1 MTDSGSAVR
10 DSVLSTIGTIAQG
23 ASRFAY
29 TVIVGRLLGADVL
42 AATNTAFAV
51 SILLSLLGPTAAGNA
66 AAAFGGTSQTGSQT
80 AKKLT
85 AMMVWLGAALGAV
98 ALVTTQLL
106 GGDGTAPLM
115 VAALTISW
123 SWYIFGRGVR
133 FGMRQVP
140 AVAVWDTVTGALSIA
155 LLISVILA
163 QATPLVLAPAVIGY
177 GTFALASLVGA
188 WRAAPG
194 HTGRKRPAASTQP
207 MANFLIWSSLSL
219 IATNGIMQVSMVFA
233 AVFDSPARAGLFAA
247 ALSLA
252 TPLSMLAQAVTP
264 ALLPRFAQWSLLPRS
279 ERTRSIQR
287 ATLTLSALLGTG
299 VVIAITLLPWVLPI
313 VFGQDFAGAVPLA
326 QGLMVAV
333 FGFSLSV
340 FLSAYLAAIGR
351 ARISTVA
358 TGSSTVVG
366 LLIMVGVSIGLG
378 GAVGAVIGTGSAMIL
393 SAGLLA
399 AISLWPG
406 KRESVG

>member
-1 MTDSGSAVR
+1 MTDSGSALR

-29 TVIVGRLLGADVL
+29 TVIVGRLLGADIL

-140 AVAVWDTVTGALSIA
+140 AVAVWDNVTGALSLV
-155 LLISVILA
+155 LLVAVILTHM
-163 QATPLVLAPAVIGY
+163 TPLVLAPAVIGY
-177 GTFALASLVGA
+177 GAFALASLVGA
-188 WRAAPG
+188 RRAARR
-194 HTGRKRPAASTQP
+194 HDSEERPAPTQ
-207 MANFLIWSSLSL
+207 ALAHFLIWSSLGL

-264 ALLPRFAQWSLLPRS
+264 ALLPRFAQWSQLPHADRA
-279 ERTRSIQR
+279 RSIRR
-287 ATLTLSALLGTG
+287 ATLTLTVLLGAG
-299 VVIAITLLPWVLPI
+299 AAVVIAVLPWALPI

-351 ARISTVA
+351 ARISTLA
-358 TGSSTVVG
+358 TGTSAFVG
-366 LLIMVGVSIGLG
+366 LMIMIGASIGLG

-393 SAGLLA
+393 SASLLA

-406 KRESVG
+406 RKESVR

>member
-1 MTDSGSAVR
+1 MTDSGSTVR

-29 TVIVGRLLGADVL
+29 TVIIGRLLGADVL

-66 AAAFGGTSQTGSQT
+66 AAAFGGAGPTGQLT
-80 AKKLT
+80 TRKLT
-85 AMMVWLGAALGAV
+85 AMMVWLSALLGLV
-98 ALVTTQLL
+98 ALVTAHLL
-106 GGDGTAPLM
+106 GSGGTGPLM
-115 VAALTISW
+115 VGALTISW

-140 AVAVWDTVTGALSIA
+140 AVAVWDTVTGALSIV
-155 LLISVILA
+155 LLVSVIFA
-163 QATPLVLAPAVIGY
+163 QSTPLVLAPAVIGY
-177 GTFALASLVGA
+177 GAFAVASLVSA
-188 WRAAPG
+188 RRAASRRDG
-194 HTGRKRPAASTQP
+194 DERSASPQP
-207 MANFLIWSSLSL
+207 LAHFLIWSSLGL

-247 ALSLA
+247 ALALA

-264 ALLPRFAQWSLLPRS
+264 ALLPRFAQWSQLPGS
-279 ERTRSIQR
+279 ARTHSIRR
-287 ATLTLSALLGTG
+287 ATLALTALLGTG
-299 VVIAITLLPWVLPI
+299 AVVVITLLPWVLPL

-351 ARISTVA
+351 ARMSTVA
-358 TGSSTVVG
+358 TGACTLFG
-366 LLIMVGVSIGLG
+366 LMIMLAVSIGFG
-378 GAVGAVIGTGSAMIL
+378 GAIGAVIGTGSAMIL
-393 SAGLLA
+393 SASSLA
-399 AISLWPG
+399 AISLRPG

>member
-66 AAAFGGTSQTGSQT
+66 AAAFGGTGQTGSVT
-80 AKKLT
+80 IKTLT
-85 AMMVWLGAALGAV
+85 IMMVWMSAILGAV
-98 ALVTTQLL
+98 ALVTAHLL
-106 GGDGTAPLM
+106 GGDGAASLM
-115 VAALTISW
+115 VAALTMSW

-140 AVAVWDTVTGALSIA
+140 AVAVWDSVTGALSLV
-155 LLISVILA
+155 LLVSVISTHM
-163 QATPLVLAPAVIGY
+163 TPLVLAPAVIGY
-177 GTFALASLVGA
+177 GAFALASLVGA
-188 WRAAPG
+188 RRAARRRNG
-194 HTGRKRPAASTQP
+194 EERPAPAQ
-207 MANFLIWSSLSL
+207 ALAHFLIWSSLGL

-264 ALLPRFAQWSLLPRS
+264 ALLPRFAQWSQLPHAD
-279 ERTRSIQR
+279 RTRSIRR
-287 ATLTLSALLGTG
+287 ATLTLTVLLGAG
-299 VVIAITLLPWVLPI
+299 VVVVITVLPWVLPI

-351 ARISTVA
+351 ARISTLA
-358 TGSSTVVG
+358 TGTSTLVG
-366 LLIMVGVSIGLG
+366 LTIMIGASIGLG
-378 GAVGAVIGTGSAMIL
+378 GAVGAVIGAGSAMIL
-393 SAGLLA
+393 SAALLA
-399 AISLWPG
+399 AISLRPSR
-406 KRESVG
+406 RERVG